1 MAKLSEGLDGVI
13 HSLVR
18 YCTNLVIMFVIT
30 PLFFYGLI
38 YLLMKK
44 SLDYMGGSSISLK
57 VDEGLIRVL
66 KKM

>member
-44 SLDYMGGSSISLK
+44 SLDYIGMGSISIK
-57 VDEGLIRVL
+57 VDEGLLRVL